1 MNNEV
6 LIMEKQEVPA
16 IRFNKEDLIQRVDS
30 ILKQHEG
37 VIYTEDNIPEARKIL
52 ADLRKQKKYLNSER
66 INACKPYESVVKRAK
81 SDMDD
86 VLSKYD
92 HTIQEID
99 TQIKDYEAAWKQ
111 DREDYIKETYKT
123 FFIDQIP
130 EQYHSYP
137 TISKVTIDPKWM
149 LKGTSKKK
157 IKDQIID
164 NKDTLLRELD
174 TISQIAEAE
183 FSADVEAEYL
193 RTLDLNLA
201 IRKNEELREA
211 KRKVLEAERKKKE
224 EELRKREEKQKIEE
238 QQKNKSVD
246 PFNLNFDSFST
257 IPIPEPINQSQRNI
271 NSKLS
276 EESNHH
282 PEPISH
288 IQKTTKVKTLH
299 IKIRGEE
306 SVLHDIMNYI
316 YSKDIEILPLE
327 AKK

>member
-1 MNNEV
+1 
-6 LIMEKQEVPA
+6 MEKQEVPA
-16 IRFNKEDLIQRVDS
+16 IRFNKEDLIQRVDL

-37 VIYTEDNIPEARKIL
+37 VIYTEDNIPEAKKIL

-137 TISKVTIDPKWM
+137 TISKVKIDPKWM
-149 LKGTSKKK
+149 LKGISKKK
-157 IKDQIID
+157 IKDQIVE
-164 NKDTLLRELD
+164 NREKLLKEVD
-174 TISQIAEAE
+174 TIHQLAEDE
-183 FSADVEAEYL
+183 FLSDVEAEYFKS
-193 RTLDLNLA
+193 LDLNSA
-201 IRKNEELREA
+201 ICKNEELRKA
-211 KRKVLEAERKKKE
+211 KLKVLETERKKNE
-224 EELRKREEKQKIEE
+224 EELRKKEENERYKRSQAKTPE
-238 QQKNKSVD
+238 D
-246 PFNLNFDSFST
+246 PFHLNFDS
-257 IPIPEPINQSQRNI
+257 IPSIPKPINQRKSNI
-271 NSKLS
+271 SKETS
-276 EESNHH
+276 INHS
-282 PEPISH
+282 ISTP
-288 IQKTTKVKTLH
+288 KRTTKVKTLN

-306 SVLHDIMNYI
+306 SILRDIMDYI
-316 YSKDIEILPLE
+316 YSKDIEILPYDT
-327 AKK
+327 K